1 MTAPNLLRGPVFRH
15 CNHGA
20 GERAVGLSQLI
31 QNREVIGVGDR
42 YQVAG
47 DTRPCASVHQIAGL
61 SYVNKLHNR

>member
-1 MTAPNLLRGPVFRH
+1 
-15 CNHGA
+15 
-20 GERAVGLSQLI
+20 
-31 QNREVIGVGDR
+31 VIGVGDR